1 MSAESKEPELEPSQ
15 SIEIDSHRIFDKHT
29 ETFQVLDPFSNSKYF
44 GKKLRD
50 MFINP
55 DIQIT
60 GEELE
65 RIVYRFYSRM
75 KYFDP
80 MILQSL
86 ILLGKLQT
94 TYSERIH
101 IELTNPKLTPL
112 SREVLK
118 KVILRVSEETYT
130 EFERFGSISSKFEVP
145 QLPSQSSEP
154 SQLFKQQEKIR
165 EREQQEKREK
175 REQEQDKTVPESLK
189 QLMIDVFGFTLDFQG
204 KITFESSDWKSMIA
218 GTPEYQEHRMEL
230 MTYFGRYTNFKGH
243 IQLLSYP
250 YIQLPGNRMTHDEP
264 LRELYKE
271 FLKSSFGKYTRNIIK
286 EQEVST
292 FKGLKGLKE
301 LSLLEIPVEK
311 EGSLKMNDFI
321 KLGFKEYFTFI
332 PGRTNFLNIQ
342 SYLQRTDIPG
352 GKISVSFI

>member
-1 MSAESKEPELEPSQ
+1 MAAESKEPELEPSQ

-44 GKKLRD
+44 GKKLCD

-145 QLPSQSSEP
+145 QLPSQSLEP
-154 SQLFKQQEKIR
+154 SQLFKQR
-165 EREQQEKREK
+165 
-175 REQEQDKTVPESLK
+175 EQDKIVPESLK
-189 QLMIDVFGFTLDFQG
+189 ELMIDVFGFTLDFQG
-204 KITFESSDWKSMIA
+204 GITFESSDWKSMIA

-230 MTYFGRYTNFKGH
+230 MSYFGRYTNFKGH

-271 FLKSSFGKYTRNIIK
+271 FLKSSFGKYTRNTIK
-286 EQEVST
+286 EQEIST
-292 FKGLKGLKE
+292 LKGLKE
-301 LSLLEIPVEK
+301 PSFLEIPVEK
-311 EGSLKMNDFI
+311 EGSLKMDDFI

-342 SYLQRTDIPG
+342 SYLQRKDTPD